1 MKPLSI
7 VAGLLLAS
15 TFVVPAWAVDATTPG
30 SSGQIQTDAAM
41 DNGTTA
47 STGAADF
54 ETLVSSIRADS
65 TNVGAISALT
75 TVGSLEVVRAVDLAK
90 GDDMQALEKAINDN
104 QAAISG
110 LQAAMT
116 ANPAVKAKLDAKNVA
131 ASAILAADI
140 APDGSL
146 TVYVK

>member
-1 MKPLSI
+1 MKRLSI

-15 TFVVPAWAVDATTPG
+15 TFVGPAWAEDATAPG
-30 SSGQIQTDAAM
+30 SSGQIQTDAAT

-47 STGAADF
+47 STDTADF
-54 ETLVSSIRADS
+54 ETLVTSIRADS

-90 GDDMQALEKAINDN
+90 GDNMQALEKAISDN

-116 ANPAVKAKLDAKNVA
+116 ANPAVKAKLDAQKVA

>member
-1 MKPLSI
+1 MKRLSI

-15 TFVVPAWAVDATTPG
+15 TFVVPAWGEDATTPG
-30 SSGQIQTDAAM
+30 SSGQIQTDAAT

-47 STGAADF
+47 STDTADF
-54 ETLVSSIRADS
+54 ETLVTSIRADS

-75 TVGSLEVVRAVDLAK
+75 TIGSLKVVRAVDLAK
-90 GDDMQALEKAINDN
+90 GDNMQALEKAISDN

-116 ANPAVKAKLDAKNVA
+116 ANPAVKAKLDAQKVA